1 MSSLGVVLTA
11 ALVVGFGLVMRLA
24 ADYTQTR
31 VGASVTG
38 YQVGD
43 DIDDAEYEGED

>member
-1 MSSLGVVLTA
+1 MNTIGLLLSA
-11 ALVVGFGLVMRLA
+11 ALVAGLGLAMRLA

-43 DIDDAEYEGED
+43 VIDDLNG